1 MSRQIEFVALIDHK
15 DLKLSSWRKHLAEER
30 MTPTF
35 LLSLSAAPEETI
47 ISSVFTTRHNAT
59 CYLSHVDPDVVQ
71 YFGYLPQ
78 DMVGRSLFDFYHP
91 EDLPFI
97 KDIYETVSMCPR
109 KKKQSKSLGFDR
121 IYVWEKE
128 KKKESMRENDRI
140 IRKKCGLAQTSPK
153 KWTSNDVKKK
163 KKMFTFSINHIYK
176 YIIEQVIKLEGASF
190 RSKPYRFGIQN
201 GDYVVLETEWS
212 SFINPWTKKLEF
224 VVGQHRILKGPANP
238 DIFRVSC
245 TTEHSQLTNIS
256 EEVLKEAKIIQEE
269 IRTLLDEVCLFYG
282 NLCWISLYR

>member
-1 MSRQIEFVALIDHK
+1 MRLWAC
-15 DLKLSSWRKHLAEER
+15 
-30 MTPTF
+30 
-35 LLSLSAAPEETI
+35 APE
-47 ISSVFTTRHNAT
+47 
-59 CYLSHVDPDVVQ
+59 
-71 YFGYLPQ
+71 
-78 DMVGRSLFDFYHP
+78 
-91 EDLPFI
+91 
-97 KDIYETVSMCPR
+97 KKK

-128 KKKESMRENDRI
+128 RKKESMRENDRI
-140 IRKKCGLAQTSPK
+140 IRKKVRISTNESREVNVEWRK
-153 KWTSNDVKKK
+153 KKNKKK
-163 KKMFTFSINHIYK
+163 KCLLSRLNHIYK
-176 YIIEQVIKLEGASF
+176 YIVEQVIKLEGASF

-245 TTEHSQLTNIS
+245 ATEHSQLTNIS

-269 IRTLLDEVCLFYG
+269 IRTLLDEVCL
-282 NLCWISLYR
+282 LSII

>member
-1 MSRQIEFVALIDHK
+1 MKETSGRRENDPDLLIIIIRSARRNNNIFGIHHPPQRNVLFIPCWSRRSPILWLSTSGYGWPFAVWL
-15 DLKLSSWRKHLAEER
+15 LSSRGSAFHQRHLWDCE
-30 MTPTF
+30 
-35 LLSLSAAPEETI
+35 
-47 ISSVFTTRHNAT
+47 
-59 CYLSHVDPDVVQ
+59 HV
-71 YFGYLPQ
+71 PQ
-78 DMVGRSLFDFYHP
+78 
-91 EDLPFI
+91 
-97 KDIYETVSMCPR
+97 

-163 KKMFTFSINHIYK
+163 KMSIFSINHIYK

-282 NLCWISLYR
+282 NLCWTSLYR